1 MIEVK
6 TLFLHLP
13 LSYAWKT
20 ICTK

>member
-20 ICTK
+20 ICTR